1 MSWKSHPYDAQGVLY
16 LLQPD
21 VVLKARVNL
30 ADASYPVAVI
40 PYDGVSEGSIDDVR
54 MGMTVL
60 IGSSDGAWDRGS
72 IYVRADADGVI
83 GGLTTINIGYCSRGS
98 RRGEVELVND
108 SYITVLDTY
117 DVWKRASR
125 FVEGEGNYKDYELDG
140 LDPLPVAHLGGIGG
154 LASMGI
160 VSGGVLTLSFD
171 SSGAYAT
178 APGAA
183 LAATAWDVG
192 DGTITVGS
200 DTDAA
205 ITATF
210 PAGKRWIRL
219 LKQQVDTLYSLP
231 RMHLV
236 VALASESSGV
246 QTMHRARLRLTP
258 EGATFNCD
266 VKERLNP
273 ASYPPGTIAIWWVR
287 ERYAGV
293 EGSVTGYAVKF
304 AGYVTGM
311 QGYGRGTRTGWERG
325 TTLTAVDVAG
335 RMAMVRAN
343 ASSLMR
349 EDTVTNSNQVVGAN
363 LDRYAWWLLSWHT
376 TVPLL
381 TDFTWR
387 GVDHPFTAFSSAG
400 GDFYKAVDGVCRAA
414 GMRLTM
420 DSRGRLAMVDDP
432 LLRDDG
438 ERTDTVLQTL
448 APGDITRIDR
458 VAKPYPAVGMMRA
471 TAALESTIAASY
483 YDDDAHDAPP
493 EVHGK
498 APGDVDGQGAGTAQ
512 NGEPWLVPDVLTLYA
527 RLGHALKRQNGEE
540 DALKIALAHGGDGGI
555 EPARMAWVDVST
567 DDDTVGWGDP
577 ALTDERC
584 LVLATEYQFDD
595 AAGTMRQTITVERET
610 FGTPGIQDDVAGPDT
625 QQPVDD
631 GGFPLWTGA
640 LPTKMSL
647 ASAENPTFTLVTGY
661 TLDLT
666 GGVVTL
672 LGEDRSGNLAALG
685 VTSCIWY
692 VSDPWHYRRVILLT
706 DVGICINDD
715 ITSTAAVWT
724 LAKTNLQLFGD
735 AGRVGHQ
742 VFGDHKLEGWFMV
755 LCGGSGAAVT
765 LNTFSSVT
773 AVALDGGTPDYSES
787 ANHLGAAFIYPHDA
801 GRLLSVVRDALYASF
816 YTSSDGGLNWTFA
829 PLTSFGTQ
837 TIDTGRAR
845 LDPGQVAISIPYK
858 KAGGADNTVAGG
870 LLVDVE
876 YAQVPI
882 ATRTGGLAFRSTD
895 GGANYADADRGSSSV
910 AVSRKVANGMMHF
923 THDAA
928 YLYSLVFSTT
938 TAAVRATDDDDATH
952 TDSPY
957 FPSAGEA
964 RNALIVQGTSST
976 PAFCLAASSRASG
989 TGGDRL
995 WMTANSGADWLS
1007 ADLTDL
1013 PGWGADEGV
1022 ACAQVELYPLIPD
1035 AAP

>member
-1 MSWKSHPYDAQGVLY
+1 MSWKSHPYDASGILY

-60 IGSSDGAWDRGS
+60 IGSSDGAWDRGC

-140 LDPLPVAHLGGIGG
+140 LDPLPVAQLGGIGG

-219 LKQQVDTLYSLP
+219 LKQQVDTRYSLP

-273 ASYPPGTIAIWWVR
+273 ANYPPGTIAIWWVR

-400 GDFYKAVDGVCRAA
+400 GDFYRAVDGVCRAA

-432 LLRDDG
+432 LLRDEG

-471 TAALESTIAASY
+471 TAALESTIPASY

-512 NGEPWLVPDVLTLYA
+512 NGEPWLVPHVSALYA
-527 RLGHALKRQNGEE
+527 RLGHALKRQNGDE

-555 EPARMAWVDVST
+555 EPARMAWVEVST

-610 FGTPGIQDDVAGPDT
+610 FGTPGVRDDVAGPDT
-625 QQPVDD
+625 QQPYDE
-631 GGFPLWTGA
+631 GGAYPLPTGA
-640 LPTKMSL
+640 VPTKLVSL
-647 ASAENPTFTLVTGY
+647 DYGSATFARARSWNPTTG
-661 TLDLT
+661 DVDWENAST
-666 GGVVTL
+666 G
-672 LGEDRSGNLAALG
+672 
-685 VTSCIWY
+685 
-692 VSDPWHYRRVILLT
+692 
-706 DVGICINDD
+706 
-715 ITSTAAVWT
+715 
-724 LAKTNLQLFGD
+724 
-735 AGRVGHQ
+735 
-742 VFGDHKLEGWFMV
+742 
-755 LCGGSGAAVT
+755 
-765 LNTFSSVT
+765 
-773 AVALDGGTPDYSES
+773 LDGDCGIHSS
-787 ANHLGAAFIYPHDA
+787 ADPQDNRRKFVIAKGA
-801 GRLLSVVRDALYASF
+801 
-816 YTSSDGGLNWTFA
+816 DGGLFRCDDVWAASPSWSLVASNATIFGSSSAVGRKIIMSINRPGFIAITTGAYGIVSSLDYGSTWRRRTIYGGDFDVDVAYGTDFSPTYVDLAMSSRNSGEEGWGYAIAGFYGNAVFKTEDWCDSFA
-829 PLTSFGTQ
+829 LTSATPDFGGRGQINVPYMRADEVTPNTNDAAQ
-837 TIDTGRAR
+837 EVIILGGTGHSGNIGVVMQSEDA
-845 LDPGQVAISIPYK
+845 GESFVTKWVQN
-858 KAGGADNTVAGG
+858 AGGINVPAGVDFGSSLNTWTYSGAEVIGG
-870 LLVDVE
+870 LL
-876 YAQVPI
+876 
-882 ATRTGGLAFRSTD
+882 RTGAGGNNAGAFMLNFLTD
-895 GGANYADADRGSSSV
+895 IADPGDPLPVNYNMGGDNFAAHVNGFPTSRAFLLSWIHSDPVIQYTVDRGV
-910 AVSRKVANGMMHF
+910 TV
-923 THDAA
+923 
-928 YLYSLVFSTT
+928 
-938 TAAVRATDDDDATH
+938 
-952 TDSPY
+952 
-957 FPSAGEA
+957 
-964 RNALIVQGTSST
+964 GTLSF
-976 PAFCLAASSRASG
+976 PAFFANTVGAADVQWDLSDFVPPVAS
-989 TGGDRL
+989 
-995 WMTANSGADWLS
+995 
-1007 ADLTDL
+1007 
-1013 PGWGADEGV
+1013 
-1022 ACAQVELYPLIPD
+1022 
-1035 AAP
+1035 